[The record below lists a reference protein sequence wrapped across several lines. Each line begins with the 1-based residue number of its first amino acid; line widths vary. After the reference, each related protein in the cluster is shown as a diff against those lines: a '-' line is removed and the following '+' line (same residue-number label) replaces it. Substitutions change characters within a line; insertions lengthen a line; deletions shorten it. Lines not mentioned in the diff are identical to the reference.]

1 MLTDGFEYGVGDD
14 SEGFAAANQLAIA
27 QLSALEAD
35 AFDMARARDGFRHRP
50 QFHDHPTAACQIL
63 FPRGRNHLRAAASIR
78 QRDPARAEP
87 ACLHRGIDEIGR
99 ASGRERVCKV
109 VKISVVAG
117 TITKKMKKSLH
128 LCTIYH

>member
-63 FPRGRNHLRAAASIR
+63 FPRGRTHLRAAASIR
-78 QRDPARAEP
+78 PRDPARAEP
-87 ACLHRGIDEIGR
+87 PCLPRGLDGGVAAADPYQLTAHRHPRLVRRLPYFPHQTD
-99 ASGRERVCKV
+99 
-109 VKISVVAG
+109 G
-117 TITKKMKKSLH
+117 TAHTAP
-128 LCTIYH
+128 